1 MAKRYL
7 IRGGYRGGKSESTL
21 TAADNHLL
29 TVRERDNATYA
40 GAIAGKKAG
49 RTEFNG
55 ERILVTR
62 GPRLPIVK
70 KGGERHVADDF
81 EAQFGTDGLLA
92 FEWLRRAHLRVH
104 NGGGQARH
112 GPVPAGGTLPQ
123 AAAGRPLRKPTSLP
137 RPLLN
142 PGLLRFLR

>member
-49 RTEFNG
+49 R
-55 ERILVTR
+55 
-62 GPRLPIVK
+62 
-70 KGGERHVADDF
+70 
-81 EAQFGTDGLLA
+81 
-92 FEWLRRAHLRVH
+92 
-104 NGGGQARH
+104 
-112 GPVPAGGTLPQ
+112 
-123 AAAGRPLRKPTSLP
+123 
-137 RPLLN
+137 
-142 PGLLRFLR
+142 